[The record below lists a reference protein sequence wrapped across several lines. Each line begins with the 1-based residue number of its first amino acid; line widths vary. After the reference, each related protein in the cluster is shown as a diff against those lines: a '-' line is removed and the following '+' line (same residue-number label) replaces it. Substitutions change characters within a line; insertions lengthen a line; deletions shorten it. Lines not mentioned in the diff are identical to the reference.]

1 MKKSTFLL
9 LIISLMLLFQIASA
23 QKDPFDPGLA
33 DTLYFSAGGQHSANG
48 DTLYLPPG
56 SSGGDVT
63 ILIKFWN
70 DYGIRGFT
78 IPLSDTCSPKESKI
92 QLDSLK
98 NAGTDGLGYP
108 KCFQGSRVEGFDL
121 KYINLAFYP
130 DSHKV
135 LYGATSFSDSV
146 DPGNGIFASMIYS
159 VTDTTT
165 ICLDTTSFPPSN
177 FVRFVTP
184 SAFGYRPIF
193 RQRFFHVGWRSNE
206 PPTVNAPARDS
217 VALKD
222 SIKIVFIAEDPDQDS
237 LMHIPEIE
245 IIPDCGNYHVIRT
258 DTTAYTGTWELT
270 WHAAIGCSVKT
281 YNIVM
286 RVEDRYGATGED
298 TTQIIVW
305 KPNHP
310 PQIIASD
317 TVYGYTDTIPGYKD
331 TLMFTFSAFDPDSDV
346 IEPFYFGIP
355 VCIETLS
362 VIQTSGAGTYQGVW
376 EVTLQINNCDI
387 GNYPFLIGLKDER
400 SVNPGDPD
408 DPGWD
413 TVTTVLHLDLKPSS
427 PPVLEAPDETLWVWI
442 DYEREFSFYAAD
454 PDSHKLWDDA
464 SISVEPS
471 CGDTCEFWVNRL
483 WGMGDPGHQSGEWQV
498 QFNAYKSDSDYYHII
513 LDITDDHDSTGYDT
527 VVVHVF
533 PRPNYNPNVF
543 APPTAQ
549 AYINDTL
556 QYLFTASDPDSND
569 LINLASITV
578 LPDCGNYFAVR
589 QSGPHAFAGTW
600 KLTFQTLGCT
610 AGVYDVIVDVRDARG
625 GVGYDTT
632 SILITDR
639 PDSAPIVVAPHLLS
653 GNIGQTLTFDF
664 SAIDP
669 DTDVILD
676 AANIMLTPNCGVYF
690 ANRTGGM
697 GSYTGIWKVTFKT
710 TGCGPGD
717 YEVYMEVQDVYHKI
731 GYALTTVKLSPTEV
745 EEEGSDITID
755 RFALNQNYPNPFN
768 LSTEIAFQVP
778 IESKV
783 KLKIYNTQGRLVRS
797 LIDGIRDRGL
807 YTMCWDGKDQS
818 GNEVASGI
826 YFYKLTAGDFTSV
839 KKMVLLK

>member
-1 MKKSTFLL
+1 MKKSIFLL
-9 LIISLMLLFQIASA
+9 LIISVMLLFQLASA
-23 QKDPFDPGLA
+23 QKDPYDPGIA

-56 SSGGDVT
+56 SSGGDVI

-70 DYGIRGFT
+70 DCGIRGFT
-78 IPLSDTCSPKESKI
+78 IPLSDTCSPKKSKI

-108 KCFQGSRVEGFDL
+108 KCFQGSRVEDFDL

-135 LYGATSFSDSV
+135 LYGANSFSDSM
-146 DPGNGIFASMIYS
+146 DPGNGVFASMIYS

-165 ICLDTTSFPPSN
+165 ICLDTTSFPPEN

-184 SAFGYRPIF
+184 LAAGYRPIF

-206 PPTVNAPARDS
+206 PPTVNAPNMDS

-222 SIKIVFIAEDPDQDS
+222 SVKIVFTAQDPDQDS
-237 LMHIPEIE
+237 LLHIPEIE
-245 IIPDCGNYHVIRT
+245 IIPDCGSYQAVRT
-258 DTTAYTGTWELT
+258 DTGAFSGTWQLT
-270 WHAAIGCSVKT
+270 WHAAIGCSVRT
-281 YNIVM
+281 YEVVM
-286 RVEDRYGATGED
+286 GVEDIYGAKGYD
-298 TTQIIVW
+298 TTEIIVW
-305 KPNHP
+305 KPNHT
-310 PQIIASD
+310 PQIVAPD
-317 TVYGYTDTIPGYKD
+317 TVFGYADTVSGYTDTI
-331 TLMFTFSAFDPDSDV
+331 TFTFSAFDPDSDV
-346 IEPFYFGIP
+346 IFLYSLGFWPPSCASTIS
-355 VCIETLS
+355 ITQ
-362 VIQTSGAGTYQGVW
+362 ISGAGTYQGVW
-376 EVTLQINNCDI
+376 KVIFREIDCSPGNHLLYVEVE
-387 GNYPFLIGLKDER
+387 DER
-400 SVNPGDPD
+400 SEGPGSD
-408 DPGWD
+408 GWAVD
-413 TVTTVLHLDLKPSS
+413 VFSLNLDIKPSS
-427 PPVLEAPDETLWVWI
+427 PPVVNAPDETLWVWI

-454 PDSHKLWDDA
+454 PDSHKLWDNA

-471 CGDTCEFWVNRL
+471 CGDTCEYWVNRL

-513 LDITDDHDSTGYDT
+513 LDIKDDHDSTGYDT

-543 APPTAQ
+543 APATAQ

-569 LINLASITV
+569 LINQASITV
-578 LPDCGNYFAVR
+578 IPDCGNYFAVR

-600 KLTFQTLGCT
+600 KLTFHTLGCT
-610 AGVYDVIVDVRDARG
+610 AGIYDVIVDVRDARG

-676 AANIMLTPNCGVYF
+676 AANIMVTPNCGVYF
-690 ANRTGGM
+690 ANRTTGM
-697 GSYTGIWKVTFKT
+697 GSYIGIWKVTFKT

-731 GYALTTVKLSPTEV
+731 GYALTTVQLSPTEV
-745 EEEGSDITID
+745 EEEGSDISID

-778 IESKV
+778 VESKV
-783 KLKIYNTQGRLVRS
+783 KLRIYNTRGRLVRS
-797 LIDGIRDRGL
+797 LIDGIRNKGL
-807 YTMCWDGKDQS
+807 YTIHWDGKDQS